1 MTNKTIE
8 QLNTNIEQLLKQK
21 DKPLTVPEAAEVCKN
36 FQIIFISVNIL

>member
-21 DKPLTVPEAAEVCKN
+21 DKPLTVPEAAEVLKIPN
-36 FQIIFISVNIL
+36 HIYIS